1 MEENK
6 LTFDE
11 YPESKN
17 YAMLKPMN
25 IKNTSFFYLP
35 NKINKIGRS
44 AECDIIFSIQA
55 FLKYMLY
62 LSFAIMEILYLEI

>member
-11 YPESKN
+11 HPESKN
-17 YAMLKPMN
+17 YAMLKPIN

-44 AECDIIFSIQA
+44 AECDIIFTV
-55 FLKYMLY
+55 KK
-62 LSFAIMEILYLEI
+62 